1 MLKAKPSDFQVKPID
16 LKIKKRVEDDK
27 RVKERDVFGSESKP
41 KPLKKKKSKS
51 KK

>member
-1 MLKAKPSDFQVKPID
+1 MFKAKPSDFQVKPID

-27 RVKERDVFGSESKP
+27 QVKERDVFGSESKP
-41 KPLKKKKSKS
+41 KTLKKKKSKS

>member
-1 MLKAKPSDFQVKPID
+1 MLKAKPSDFQVKPIE

-41 KPLKKKKSKS
+41 LKKKKSKS
-51 KK
+51 KKKI